1 MKFVLLSS
9 NHMFPDTSVSSNS
22 KVVEYDSL
30 TQLMEDLAQNSFWV
44 IGDTNAFR
52 VEQVLPY
59 EEARKHL

>member
-1 MKFVLLSS
+1 
-9 NHMFPDTSVSSNS
+9 MFPDNSVSSNS
-22 KVVEYDSL
+22 RVVEYDSL

-44 IGDTNAFR
+44 IGDTNAFK

>member
-1 MKFVLLSS
+1 
-9 NHMFPDTSVSSNS
+9 MFPDTSVSSNS

-44 IGDTNAFR
+44 IGANNAFK
-52 VEQVLPY
+52 VEQVLTY

>member
-44 IGDTNAFR
+44 IGANNAFR
-52 VEQVLPY
+52 VEQVLTY
-59 EEARKHL
+59 EDARKHL

>member
-1 MKFVLLSS
+1 
-9 NHMFPDTSVSSNS
+9 MFPDNSVSSNS
-22 KVVEYDSL
+22 RVVEYDSL

>member
-1 MKFVLLSS
+1 
-9 NHMFPDTSVSSNS
+9 MFPDTSVSSNS

-44 IGDTNAFR
+44 IGDTNAFK
-52 VEQVLPY
+52 VEQVLTY

>member
-9 NHMFPDTSVSSNS
+9 NHMFPDNSVSSNS
-22 KVVEYDSL
+22 RVVEYDSL

>member
-9 NHMFPDTSVSSNS
+9 GFMFPDNSVSSIY

-30 TQLMEDLAQNSFWV
+30 TQLMEDLAQNSFWA
-44 IGDTNAFR
+44 IDDNNAFR